1 MMKPHFQ
8 RLSGT
13 KRLRDIAIRICLT
26 DCDQQSS
33 LRTPQPTDIYMAAVA
48 EKFIL
53 YTQPG

>member
-33 LRTPQPTDIYMAAVA
+33 LRTPQPTDIYMAAGA